1 MGLPV
6 WKEIDIQD
14 AFNIDLNKP
23 SSVRDYNKSMQY
35 DFQKFGM
42 QQALKFGVPRYLS
55 QGAAFFWSLYQ
66 IWDNSQSLV

>member
-23 SSVRDYNKSMQY
+23 STVRDYNKSMQY

-55 QGAAFFWSLYQ
+55 
-66 IWDNSQSLV
+66 